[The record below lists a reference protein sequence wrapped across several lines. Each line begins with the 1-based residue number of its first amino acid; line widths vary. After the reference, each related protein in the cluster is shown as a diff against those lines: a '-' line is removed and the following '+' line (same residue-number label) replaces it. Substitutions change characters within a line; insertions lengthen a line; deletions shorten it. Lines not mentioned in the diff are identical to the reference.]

1 MHSIL
6 VVYFKS
12 SIFGT
17 RSQGLPNKEFR
28 GVAAPSGQRL
38 PGVLHRPAFRP
49 APRGQVDF
57 GVRDDGYLRTKCSHS
72 SP

>member
-1 MHSIL
+1 MCSIL

-17 RSQGLPNKEFR
+17 RSQGLPNKEYR

-38 PGVLHRPAFRP
+38 PGVLHRPGFRP
-49 APRGQVDF
+49 AARVQVDF
-57 GVRDDGYLRTKCSHS
+57 GVRGDGYVRTKCPHS